1 MSGKTQRLDDLTNCS
16 LHMHS
21 YEWVDMNEWA
31 AAEWALLLE
40 GEAHRTLISHAVVD
54 RLVEPEREVPS
65 VLQTVAE

>member
-1 MSGKTQRLDDLTNCS
+1 
-16 LHMHS
+16 MHS